1 MTRTRSRHSARSRL
15 VWTALAIAFCLVT
28 AGSSALDG
36 PSTAIADDPFTPQDL
51 AASILDAL
59 GVNPEYEV
67 RDAFGRSVPLS
78 TGQVRRVL
86 FEG

>member
-36 PSTAIADDPFTPQDL
+36 PSTAIADDPFTPPPIRHVWVINLENVSYAQ
-51 AASILDAL
+51 SF
-59 GVNPEYEV
+59 E
-67 RDAFGRSVPLS
+67 SVATS
-78 TGQVRRVL
+78 
-86 FEG
+86 